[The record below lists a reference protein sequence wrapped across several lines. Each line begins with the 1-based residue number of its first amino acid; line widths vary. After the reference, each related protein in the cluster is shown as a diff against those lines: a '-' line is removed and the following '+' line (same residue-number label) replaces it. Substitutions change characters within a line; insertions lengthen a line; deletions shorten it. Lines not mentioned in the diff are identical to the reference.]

1 MNSGLTELEA
11 DDTRVFWLDS
21 FASWLG
27 FGRFS
32 DRLPG
37 NPSPSIVYALVAVSV
52 PNIVTT
58 VYHRLNEMPMIYAD
72 NPYFALQPVLLV
84 GAVYAAR
91 KLHREYDFVMEEM
104 RIGERASDP
113 DRLLDPTPKWLP
125 WGLFGIA
132 VVIQFTVPNGIADW
146 DLMDYLFQYFVF
158 PFVYTPIV
166 VQFFTV
172 YVSIEFIAPWRLSNS
187 DVGIHFLD
195 PQSVGGLRPLG
206 ELVKRAYYY
215 VMVGLIGYAFLTY
228 APFIDSWTTPLG
240 ANVLFT
246 VIWVSTVATV
256 AFAVLTLHRFMHHE
270 KRAEIQ
276 RLEAELLD
284 HIEDPWDVKSYEVPS
299 DREQEVAD
307 LRDRISRVS
316 DTREYPATF
325 SIWSQLLLSIALPK
339 ALQLFLAGV

>member
-1 MNSGLTELEA
+1 MNSGPCGLDPEN
-11 DDTRVFWLDS
+11 TRVFWLDG
-21 FASWLG
+21 FASRLG
-27 FGRFS
+27 FGRLATHF
-32 DRLPG
+32 PG
-37 NPSPSIVYALVAVSV
+37 APSPSIVYALLAVSV
-52 PNIVTT
+52 PNIITT
-58 VYHRLNEMPMIYAD
+58 VYHRINGIPMVYAD

-84 GAVYAAR
+84 AAVYAAR
-91 KLHREYDFVMEEM
+91 ALHREYDLVMKEM
-104 RIGERASDP
+104 RISERANKP
-113 DRLLDPTPKWLP
+113 DRLLTPTPKWLP

-132 VVIQFTVPNGIADW
+132 VLIQFTVPKGITDW

-195 PQSVGGLRPLG
+195 PQGVGGLRPLG
-206 ELVKRAYYY
+206 ELVKKAYYY

-240 ANVLFT
+240 ANILFT
-246 VIWVSTVATV
+246 AIWVATVVTV
-256 AFAVLTLHRFMHHE
+256 AFAVLVLHRFMHRQ
-270 KRAEIQ
+270 KRAEIR
-276 RLEAELLD
+276 RLEAELRDL
-284 HIEDPWDVKSYEVPS
+284 IENPWDVKAYEIPP
-299 DREQEVAD
+299 DKEQEVTD
-307 LRDRISRVS
+307 LRDRITRVS

>member
-1 MNSGLTELEA
+1 MSAGL
-11 DDTRVFWLDS
+11 DDLDPENAREFWLDA
-21 FASWLG
+21 FADGLG
-27 FGRFS
+27 FGWLAT
-32 DRLPG
+32 RLPG
-37 NPSPSIVYALVAVSV
+37 NLSPSMIYALTAVSV

-58 VYHRLNEMPMIYAD
+58 AYHRINDISMIYAD
-72 NPYFALQPVLLV
+72 NPYFALQPILLV

-91 KLHREYDFVMEEM
+91 VLHREYDLVMEEM
-104 RIGERASDP
+104 RIAERASDP

-125 WGLFGIA
+125 WVLFGIA
-132 VVIQFTVPNGIADW
+132 VVVQFTVPNGITDW

-195 PQSVGGLRPLG
+195 PQGVGGLRPLG
-206 ELVKRAYYY
+206 ELVKKAYYY
-215 VMVGLIGYAFLTY
+215 VMIGLVGYAFLTY
-228 APFIDSWTTPLG
+228 APFINSWTTPLG

-256 AFAVLTLHRFMHHE
+256 AFAVLILHRFMHRE

-276 RLEAELLD
+276 RLEAELRDL
-284 HIEDPWDVKSYEVPS
+284 IENPWDVKTYEIPA
-299 DREQEVAD
+299 DKEQEVTD
-307 LRDRISRVS
+307 LRDRITRVS

>member
-1 MNSGLTELEA
+1 MNSSLE
-11 DDTRVFWLDS
+11 DLDPEHTREFWLDG
-21 FASWLG
+21 FASRLG
-27 FGRFS
+27 FGRITTH
-32 DRLPG
+32 LPRD
-37 NPSPSIVYALVAVSV
+37 PSPSMVYALISVSV
-52 PNIVTT
+52 PNIIAA
-58 VYHRLNEMPMIYAD
+58 VYHHLNDIQMVYAD
-72 NPYFALQPVLLV
+72 NPYFALQPILLV
-84 GAVYAAR
+84 GAVYAAQV
-91 KLHREYDFVMEEM
+91 LHREYDSVMKEM
-104 RIGERASDP
+104 RIAERASKSE
-113 DRLLDPTPKWLP
+113 RLLNPTPEWLP
-125 WGLFGIA
+125 WSLFGIA
-132 VVIQFTVPNGIADW
+132 VLIQFTAPNGISDW

-195 PQSVGGLRPLG
+195 PQGVGGLRPLG
-206 ELVKRAYYY
+206 ELVKKAYYY
-215 VMVGLIGYAFLTY
+215 VMIGLIGYAFLTY
-228 APFIDSWTTPLG
+228 APFIDGWTTPLG

-256 AFAVLTLHRFMHHE
+256 AFAVLVLHRFMHRQ

-276 RLEAELLD
+276 RLEAELRGL
-284 HIEDPWDVKSYEVPS
+284 IENPWDIKAYEIPP
-299 DREQEVAD
+299 DKEQEVTD
-307 LRDRISRVS
+307 LRDRITRVS

>member
-1 MNSGLTELEA
+1 MSAGLTDLEPEN
-11 DDTRVFWLDS
+11 TRPFWLDT
-21 FASWLG
+21 FARRLG
-27 FGRFS
+27 FGRLAS
-32 DRLPG
+32 RLPG
-37 NPSPSIVYALVAVSV
+37 DLSPSLLYALVAVSV
-52 PNIVTT
+52 PNILAA
-58 VYHRLNEMPMIYAD
+58 VYHHVNDISMVYAD

-91 KLHREYDFVMEEM
+91 ALHREYDQVMEEM
-104 RIGERASDP
+104 EIARRTSDP
-113 DRLLDPTPKWLP
+113 GRLLEPTPTWLP
-125 WGLFGIA
+125 WGLFGVA
-132 VVIQFTVPNGIADW
+132 VVIQFTVPKGITNW

-166 VQFFTV
+166 VQFFAV

-187 DVGIHFLD
+187 DVGVHFLD
-195 PQSVGGLRPLG
+195 PQGVGGLRPLG

-215 VMVGLIGYAFLTY
+215 VMVGLVGYAFLTY

-256 AFAVLTLHRFMHHE
+256 AFAVLVLHRFMHRE
-270 KRAEIQ
+270 KRAEIR
-276 RLEAELLD
+276 RLEAELRE
-284 HIEDPWDVKSYEVPS
+284 HIENPWDVKSYEIP
-299 DREQEVAD
+299 DDNEQTVAD
-307 LRDRISRVS
+307 LRERIRRVS

-325 SIWSQLLLSIALPK
+325 SIWSQLLLSIAVPK